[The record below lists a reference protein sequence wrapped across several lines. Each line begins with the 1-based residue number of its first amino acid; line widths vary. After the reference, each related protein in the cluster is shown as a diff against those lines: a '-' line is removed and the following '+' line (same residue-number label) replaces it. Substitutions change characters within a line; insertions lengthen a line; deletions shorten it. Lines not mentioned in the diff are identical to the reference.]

1 MASAALELMGFFLG
15 LLGLLGSL
23 VSTVLPFWEN
33 TAHIGSNIVT
43 ASGSTKGLWM
53 ECVHQSTGA
62 FQCETYNSILA
73 LSSDLQTSRALMVV
87 SLVLSTL
94 GLAVAVLGM
103 QCTVCLE
110 GSGELK
116 KRVAGVGGCFFL
128 VAGFMTL
135 VPVSWSTN
143 RVIRNFY
150 NPSVPA
156 TLKFELG
163 DCLYLGIV
171 SAVLSMLGGSMLAM
185 SFCEGQDDRGGRHRM
200 GRPYGGGGYPYPV
213 AGGAAPQPPPPVG
226 ATSLQMGGLSVNN
239 KGRTLVHSGSGSSG
253 GVHVK
258 PLTAGYDVT
267 GYV

>member
-1 MASAALELMGFFLG
+1 MASAALELVGFFLG
-15 LLGLLGSL
+15 LLGLMGSL

-43 ASGSTKGLWM
+43 ASGNVKGLWM
-53 ECVHQSTGA
+53 ACVHQSTGT
-62 FQCETYNSILA
+62 FQCDTYNSILA
-73 LSSDLQTSRALMVV
+73 LSSDLQASRALMVI

-94 GLAVAVLGM
+94 GLAIAVLGM

-110 GSGELK
+110 SSGELK
-116 KRVAGVGGCFFL
+116 KRVAGVGGCFFC

-135 VPVSWSTN
+135 VPVSWTTN
-143 RVIRNFY
+143 NVIQNFY
-150 NPSVPA
+150 SPSVPA

-171 SAVLSMLGGSMLAM
+171 SAVLSMLGGGMLAL
-185 SFCEGQDDRGGRHRM
+185 SFCEGHEGEGHRGRRY
-200 GRPYGGGGYPYPV
+200 RGGGYPYPV
-213 AGGAAPQPPPPVG
+213 GGGSVPVVRNP
-226 ATSLQMGGLSVNN
+226 ATMQMGGIGVNSR
-239 KGRTLVHSGSGSSG
+239 GHTLVRSGSGSSG

-258 PLTAGYDVT
+258 PLAAGYDVT

>member
-1 MASAALELMGFFLG
+1 MASAALELIGFFLG
-15 LLGLLGSL
+15 MLGLLGSL

-43 ASGSTKGLWM
+43 ASGSMKGLWM

-62 FQCETYNSILA
+62 LYCETYNSILA
-73 LSSDLQTSRALMVV
+73 LSSDLQASRALMVI

-94 GLAVAVLGM
+94 GLVIAVLGM

-128 VAGFMTL
+128 SAGFMTL
-135 VPVSWSTN
+135 VPVSWTTN
-143 RVIRNFY
+143 KVIQNFY
-150 NPSVPA
+150 SPTVPA

-163 DCLYLGIV
+163 DCLYLGMV
-171 SAVLSMLGGSMLAM
+171 SALLSMVGGGMLAV
-185 SFCEGQDDRGGRHRM
+185 SLCEGKEGEGNRRR
-200 GRPYGGGGYPYPV
+200 RYGGGGYPYPV
-213 AGGAAPQPPPPVG
+213 GSGGVPVVRNP
-226 ATSLQMGGLSVNN
+226 TTLQMGGISANSR
-239 KGRTLVHSGSGSSG
+239 GQTLIRSGSGSSG

-258 PLTAGYDVT
+258 PVAAGYDVT

>member
-1 MASAALELMGFFLG
+1 MASAGLELVGFFLG

-23 VSTVLPFWEN
+23 VSTVLPYWEN

-43 ASGSTKGLWM
+43 ASGSMKGLWM

-73 LSSDLQTSRALMVV
+73 LSSDLQASRALMVV

-94 GLAVAVLGM
+94 GLAIAVLGM

-128 VAGFMTL
+128 TAGFMTL
-135 VPVSWSTN
+135 IPVSWTTN
-143 RVIRNFY
+143 KVIQNFY
-150 NPSVPA
+150 SPNVP
-156 TLKFELG
+156 TNLKFELG
-163 DCLYLGIV
+163 DCLYLGVV
-171 SAVLSMLGGSMLAM
+171 SAVLSMLGGGMLAV
-185 SFCEGQDDRGGRHRM
+185 SFCEGHEGGGHRGRW
-200 GRPYGGGGYPYPV
+200 YGGGGYPYPGG
-213 AGGAAPQPPPPVG
+213 GGAAPVVRNP
-226 ATSLQMGGLSVNN
+226 TSLQMDRRGH
-239 KGRTLVHSGSGSSG
+239 TLIQSGSGSSA

-258 PLTAGYDVT
+258 SVKAGYDVT